1 MDEINPRDTL
11 GYRCVMG
18 VVAPATNTAVQAEMD
33 GLRPGGETGGV
44 VNAHARIANP
54 EQRVAADADTL
65 AVRAAMVSGL
75 MGAVDTLAP
84 CRPDHVILGVMVES
98 FVGGGAAG
106 AALIRNVGE
115 RLGCGVTDYSSA
127 IILALEVLFGRKVRI
142 GLLTPFLPVG
152 DAAARRI
159 FEEAGHEVVQLIGL
173 RAPSPASIGRVPL
186 DRLRAAVAELNG
198 PELDV
203 IIQVGTGL
211 PFAGVARAAE
221 REIGKPV
228 LASNPVSYWRA
239 LRSCGI
245 TDTMPQEGRLFTL

>member
-1 MDEINPRDTL
+1 MDQINARDTL
-11 GYRCVMG
+11 GHRCVMG

-33 GLRPGGETGGV
+33 GLRLDGV
-44 VNAHARIANP
+44 INAHARIANP

-84 CRPDHVILGVMVES
+84 CRPDHVILGVMVEN

-127 IILALEVLFGRKVRI
+127 IILALEALFGRKVRI

-159 FEEAGHEVVQLIGL
+159 FEEAGHEVVRLIGL
-173 RAPSPASIGRVPL
+173 RAPSPASIGRMPL
-186 DRLRAAVAELNG
+186 NRMHAAVAELNG
-198 PELDV
+198 PEVDV

-221 REIGKPV
+221 AEIGKPV

-239 LRSCGI
+239 LRQVGI
-245 TDTMPQEGRLFTL
+245 TDTMPQQGRLFAL

>member
-1 MDEINPRDTL
+1 MDQVNSRDTI
-11 GYRCVMG
+11 GHRCVMG

-33 GLRPGGETGGV
+33 DLRLEGV

-65 AVRAAMVSGL
+65 AVRAAMVAGL
-75 MGAVDTLAP
+75 TGAVDTLAP
-84 CRPDHVILGVMVES
+84 CRPDHVILGVMVEN

-127 IILALEVLFGRKVRI
+127 IIIALEALFGRSVRI
-142 GLLTPFLPVG
+142 GLLTPFLPIG
-152 DAAARRI
+152 DAGARRI
-159 FEEAGHEVVQLIGL
+159 FEEAGHEVVRLIGL

-186 DRLRAAVAELNG
+186 ERMRAAVAELNG
-198 PELDV
+198 PEVDV

-211 PFAGVARAAE
+211 PFAALARTAE
-221 REIGKPV
+221 RELGKPV

-245 TDTMPQEGRLFTL
+245 GDAMPQHGRLFTL

>member
-1 MDEINPRDTL
+1 MNEINPRDTL

-33 GLRPGGETGGV
+33 GLRPDGV
-44 VNAHARIANP
+44 INAHARIANP

-84 CRPDHVILGVMVES
+84 CRPDHVILGVMVEN

-127 IILALEVLFGRKVRI
+127 IILALEALFGRKVRI

-159 FEEAGHEVVQLIGL
+159 FEEAGHEVVRLIGL

-198 PELDV
+198 PDVEV

-221 REIGKPV
+221 HEIGKPV

-239 LRSCGI
+239 LRSQGI
-245 TDTMPQEGRLFTL
+245 GDAMPQEGRLFTL

>member
-11 GYRCVMG
+11 GYRCIMG

-33 GLRPGGETGGV
+33 GLRPGGASGGV

-84 CRPDHVILGVMVES
+84 CRPDHVILGVMVEN
-98 FVGGGAAG
+98 FVGGGTAG
-106 AALIRNVGE
+106 AALIRNVAE

-127 IILALEVLFGRKVRI
+127 ILAALDALFGRPVRI

-152 DAAARRI
+152 DAAARRL
-159 FEEAGHEVVQLIGL
+159 FEEAGHDVVRLIGL
-173 RAPSPASIGRVPL
+173 RAPSPASIGRMPL
-186 DRLRAAVAELNG
+186 DRLRGALTELNTA
-198 PELDV
+198 EVEV

-221 REIGKPV
+221 QEIGKPV

-239 LRSCGI
+239 LRQFGI
-245 TDTMPQEGRLFTL
+245 QDRMPQEGRLFTL

>member
-1 MDEINPRDTL
+1 MVNERDTL
-11 GYRCVMG
+11 GHRCVMG
-18 VVAPATNTAVQAEMD
+18 VVAPATNTVVQPEMEA
-33 GLRPGGETGGV
+33 LRPEGV

-65 AVRAAMVSGL
+65 AVRAAMVDGL

-84 CRPDHVILGVMVES
+84 CRPDHLILGVMVEN

-106 AALIRNVGE
+106 AVLIRDVGA

-127 IILALEVLFGRKVRI
+127 ILVALEALFGRPARI
-142 GLLTPFLPVG
+142 GLITPFMPVG
-152 DAAARRI
+152 DAAARRL
-159 FEEAGHEVVQLIGL
+159 FEAAGHDVVRLTGL
-173 RAPSPASIGRVPL
+173 RAPSPASIGRMPL
-186 DRLRAAVAELNG
+186 ERLRAAVTEVHG
-198 PELDV
+198 PEVEV

-221 REIGKPV
+221 RELGKPV

-239 LRSCGI
+239 LRACGVA
-245 TDTMPQEGRLFTL
+245 DAVPGEGRLFSL

>member
-11 GYRCVMG
+11 GHRCLMG

-33 GLRPGGETGGV
+33 DLRLEGV
-44 VNAHARIANP
+44 INAHARIANP

-84 CRPDHVILGVMVES
+84 CRPDHVILGVMVEN

-127 IILALEVLFGRKVRI
+127 IIAALEVLFGRRVRI
-142 GLLTPFLPVG
+142 GLLTPFLPIG

-159 FEEAGHEVVQLIGL
+159 FEEAGHEVVRLIGL

-186 DRLRAAVAELNG
+186 DRMRAAVAELNG
-198 PELDV
+198 PEVEV

-211 PFAGVARAAE
+211 PFAALARAAE
-221 REIGKPV
+221 HELGKPV

-245 TDTMPQEGRLFTL
+245 GDAMPQHGQLFTL

>member
-1 MDEINPRDTL
+1 MDDINPRDTL
-11 GYRCVMG
+11 GHRCVMG

-33 GLRPGGETGGV
+33 ALRLEGV
-44 VNAHARIANP
+44 INAHARIANP
-54 EQRVAADADTL
+54 EQRVVADADTL

-75 MGAVDTLAP
+75 MCAVETLAP

-106 AALIRNVGE
+106 AALIRDVGA

-127 IILALEVLFGRKVRI
+127 ILAALDALFGRRVRI

-159 FEEAGHEVVQLIGL
+159 FEESGHDVVRLIGL
-173 RAPSPASIGRVPL
+173 RAPSPTLIGRMPL
-186 DRLRAAVAELNG
+186 ERLRAAVAELNA
-198 PELDV
+198 PEVEV

-211 PFAGVARAAE
+211 PFAAVARAAE

-239 LRSCGI
+239 LRQFGI
-245 TDTMPQEGRLFTL
+245 ADAMPGQGRLFTK

>member
-1 MDEINPRDTL
+1 MDDINPRDTL
-11 GYRCVMG
+11 GHRCVMG

-33 GLRPGGETGGV
+33 ALRLEGV
-44 VNAHARIANP
+44 INAHARIANP
-54 EQRVAADADTL
+54 EQRVVADSDTL
-65 AVRAAMVSGL
+65 VVRAAMVSGL
-75 MGAVDTLAP
+75 MGAVETLAP
-84 CRPDHVILGVMVES
+84 CRPDHVILGVMVEN

-106 AALIRNVGE
+106 AALIRDVGE

-127 IILALEVLFGRKVRI
+127 ILAALDALFGRRVRI

-159 FEEAGHEVVQLIGL
+159 FEEAGHDVVRLIGL
-173 RAPSPASIGRVPL
+173 RAPSPASIGRMPIE
-186 DRLRAAVAELNG
+186 RLCAAVAELNA
-198 PELDV
+198 PEVEL

-211 PFAGVARAAE
+211 PFAAVARAAE

-239 LRSCGI
+239 LRQFGI
-245 TDTMPQEGRLFTL
+245 PDALPDQGRLFTL